1 MEEVNP
7 FATSSN
13 ADEKEEAEYKAAET
27 IPEMMKM
34 TETAFDEAENIIA
47 SAETRLGEAWDHTQK
62 ILERHDVEESEEID
76 TGKNSLFDEKFSFVS
91 LFKNNLVTGDNSS
104 KNTSESFNTA
114 FSEIREP
121 DIGSIEDQ
129 ILKSAQSSR
138 ARHST
143 DSVPCLTDSNFIEE
157 QTRTSFT
164 ALFGDPVP
172 PEPNR
177 CSTFDHD
184 VQD

>member
-7 FATSSN
+7 FAISSTTEEE
-13 ADEKEEAEYKAAET
+13 AEAEYKAADT

-62 ILERHDVEESEEID
+62 ILERHDVEESDEID
-76 TGKNSLFDEKFSFVS
+76 TSKNCLFLHKS
-91 LFKNNLVTGDNSS
+91 KKILVTGDHSS

-157 QTRTSFT
+157 KTRTSLT

-184 VQD
+184 VQESVLF

>member
-1 MEEVNP
+1 M
-7 FATSSN
+7 
-13 ADEKEEAEYKAAET
+13 
-27 IPEMMKM
+27 
-34 TETAFDEAENIIA
+34 
-47 SAETRLGEAWDHTQK
+47 
-62 ILERHDVEESEEID
+62 
-76 TGKNSLFDEKFSFVS
+76 
-91 LFKNNLVTGDNSS
+91 TGDNSS

-184 VQD
+184 VQESVLFENHNLNYRKGRKKIY